1 MRNSQRRIEHRLRD
15 RDWEDQPSPMFA
27 GANVRYEIAG
37 RSRGLTVGGI
47 GLVHKMVQD
56 LDLPKRIDRRLNLL
70 KVHLPYHE
78 SDHVLN
84 IAYNSLVGGKCLE
97 DIELRRNDEVFL
109 DALGAQRIPD
119 PTTAGDFCRRFEEP
133 EVEAL
138 LEAINETR
146 LEVWKRQPDEFF
158 DEAVIDGDGTLART
172 NGECKEG
179 IGISYKGEWGYH
191 PLVVSLA
198 NTQEPLYLLN
208 RSGNRPSSEG
218 AASRFDRAIE
228 LCRAG
233 GFRRITLR
241 GDTDFSQSEHLD
253 RWHEDGATFI
263 FGYDSTRGLQERA
276 MGLEESAWKPLK
288 RRVKHRVKTRR
299 RQRPENVKDRIVK
312 EREYKNLVLQAE
324 HFAEFSYRPTACKR
338 SYRMIVL
345 RKNISVQRGEK
356 ELFDDVRYFFFI
368 TNDRRLSASSVVFKA
383 NDRCNQE
390 NLIEQLKNGVHA
402 LRMPVDNLVSNW
414 AYMVMAGLAWS
425 LKAWLALSLPQRGR
439 WSEKYK
445 REKQAVL
452 RMEFRKFVDEL
463 VRVPVQL
470 VKTGRRLVFRLL
482 AWNRYQHVF
491 IRAVEAFE
499 TPLLC

>member
-15 RDWEDQPSPMFA
+15 REWEAQSAPMFA
-27 GANVRYEIAG
+27 GGNLHYEIAD

-47 GLVHKMVQD
+47 GLVHKMVED
-56 LDLPKRIDRRLNLL
+56 LDLPERINERLKLL

-109 DALGAQRIPD
+109 DALGAERIPD
-119 PTTAGDFCRRFEEP
+119 PTTAGDFCRRFEESD
-133 EVEAL
+133 VEAL

-146 LEVWKRQPDEFF
+146 LEVWKRQPEEFF
-158 DEAVIDGDGTLART
+158 EEALIDGDGTLAPT
-172 NGECKEG
+172 SGECKDG

-198 NTQEPLYLLN
+198 NTQEPLYLFN
-208 RSGNRPSSEG
+208 RSGNRPSPEG
-218 AASRFDRAIE
+218 AASRFDRAIA
-228 LCRAG
+228 LCERS
-233 GFRRITLR
+233 GFRKITLR
-241 GDTDFSQSEHLD
+241 GDTDFSQTVHLD
-253 RWHEDGATFI
+253 RWHEEGIGFI
-263 FGYDSTRGLQERA
+263 FGFDSTKGLQKTA
-276 MGLEESAWKPLK
+276 IDLEKSAWKPLK
-288 RRVKHRVKTRR
+288 RRAKYRVKTRR
-299 RQRPENVKDRIVK
+299 RRRPENVKERIVK
-312 EREYKNLVLQAE
+312 ECEYKNLVLEAE
-324 HFAEFSYRPTACKR
+324 HVAEFGYRPTACKR

-345 RKNISVQRGEK
+345 RKNISVKKGEK

-368 TNDRRLSASSVVFKA
+368 TDDRRLSPSSLVFKA

-414 AYMVMAGLAWS
+414 AYMVMASLAWS
-425 LKAWLALSLPQRGR
+425 LKAWLALSLPEKGR
-439 WSEKYK
+439 WAQKYK
-445 REKQAVL
+445 REKDSVL
-452 RMEFRKFVDEL
+452 RMEFRKFVDEF
-463 VRVPVQL
+463 VRIPVQL